1 MFNSFA
7 IVTGMLTTFLV
18 VVVVHELGHYFAAR
32 ATGVMPSVFSVGFGK
47 VLWSRLDARGT
58 SWQIGALPIG
68 GFCRFVGDENAASLK
83 TTRTADVVA
92 GSLDAAPVAKR
103 CLVVL
108 AGPFANLSLSLLL
121 FLLAQ
126 GFDETAG
133 MSLGN
138 AFDQLIAFLVMSST
152 GLAATVVGVGEFC
165 ELSGPMGI
173 ANVAGQALQ
182 LGPYV
187 FLQFVAV
194 ISASVAIFNL
204 LPIPGLDGGHL
215 LSYMIESCTGRPL
228 GDKVKK
234 LLFILGV
241 TVILHLALMATFSD
255 LFCP

>member
-1 MFNSFA
+1 MLDILSV
-7 IVTGMLTTFLV
+7 IIGMSVTFV
-18 VVVVHELGHYFAAR
+18 VVIVVHELGHYFAAR
-32 ATGVMPSVFSVGFGK
+32 AMGVRPSVCSLGFGK

-58 SWQIGALPIG
+58 TWQIGAFPIG

-83 TTRTADVVA
+83 TARTAEVIP

-108 AGPFANLSLSLLL
+108 AGPLANLGLSLLL
-121 FLLAQ
+121 FWFAQ
-126 GFDETAG
+126 SFDETSG
-133 MSLGN
+133 MSFGK
-138 AFDQLIAFLVMSST
+138 AFEQLTAFLVMSST
-152 GLAATVVGVGEFC
+152 GLAATVLGSGEFC
-165 ELSGPMGI
+165 ALSGPMGI
-173 ANVAGQALQ
+173 ASVAGQALQ

-187 FLQFVAV
+187 FVQFVAV

-215 LSYMIESCTGRPL
+215 LSYMLESCTGRPL
-228 GDKVKK
+228 GEKGKR

-241 TVILHLALMATFSD
+241 TVITHLALMATFSD